1 MITETLN
8 KETGVTNKVTAVEK
22 KSGVKEEIKEVITE
36 SKDPKTGEVKVV
48 INKEIFE
55 TPVGSVKAKVGST
68 VST

>member
-36 SKDPKTGEVKVV
+36 SKDPKTG
-48 INKEIFE
+48 
-55 TPVGSVKAKVGST
+55 
-68 VST
+68 